1 MRLWYSAHKYLGQ
14 RQRPKLNTTSVWTRV
29 LCILALFT
37 LFTLCTLSTSA
48 YCHLMSAGVGTVNIR
63 QEDALVLIGVAASS
77 LRDVDDNHDGL
88 LQPDEIQK
96 HHDNIL
102 QQIRSGFTLTID
114 GIQAQVVEEYLLV
127 SVHVDNNKS
136 TPQIEWWSRLVFT
149 PPLSHA
155 SPCVVLQLDWF
166 MPEKT
171 ADEPAGYGIQ
181 ISRNAVNELGQ
192 LTKSQSTHRFH
203 CVLNDMPKH

>member
-1 MRLWYSAHKYLGQ
+1 M
-14 RQRPKLNTTSVWTRV
+14 
-29 LCILALFT
+29 LCTLALC
-37 LFTLCTLSTSA
+37 TLCTLTTSA
-48 YCHLMSAGVGTVNIR
+48 YGHLMSAGLGTVNIR

-88 LQPDEIQK
+88 LQPDEIKK
-96 HHDNIL
+96 HHDNLL
-102 QQIRSGFTLTID
+102 QQIRGGFTLTID

-136 TPQIEWWSRLVFT
+136 TPQIEWWSRLVFK
-149 PPLSHA
+149 PSLSHA

-166 MPEKT
+166 LPEKT
-171 ADEPAGYGIQ
+171 ADEQAGYGIQ

-192 LTKSQSTHRFH
+192 FTKSQSTHRFH
-203 CVLNDMPKH
+203 CLVNNLPKH